1 MTLEPLTFLGADDDD
16 STADNVAL
24 LRAMETSSR
33 KRLGLLHY
41 RSEKTR
47 CYKFI

>member
-16 STADNVAL
+16 GSGADHVAL

-41 RSEKTR
+41 RSE
-47 CYKFI
+47 